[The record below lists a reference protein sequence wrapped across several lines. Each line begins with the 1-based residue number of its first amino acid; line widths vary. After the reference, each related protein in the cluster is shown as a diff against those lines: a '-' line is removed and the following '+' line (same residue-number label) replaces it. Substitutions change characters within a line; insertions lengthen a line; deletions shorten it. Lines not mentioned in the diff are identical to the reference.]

1 MTTGVKVA
9 IGCAVV
15 AFLGLIVL
23 TVAIGGAAW
32 WAKGKVEEVAGDQ
45 GRIDDLQERAN
56 RNVFQRPEGG
66 VIQEARLV
74 KFLDVRRRVFEVYK
88 KYEKEIEA
96 RGKKAEGDL
105 SDVTRAFTMI
115 NEIRLVQAQAQ
126 ADVGMSDDEYRFLV
140 EQIYKTMW
148 AAAVAKDT
156 GGKSVSEAAGEAYDQ
171 AAKAMA
177 ELSEQAR
184 RAQAEADRS
193 GNAAAEQAA
202 EESQEKVEEGAEQL
216 RRQAEEARDRARE
229 MDVPPANI
237 ALFQKYEAQ
246 IKQYAMSGLEWIG
259 L

>member
-15 AFLGLIVL
+15 AMLGMIVVV
-23 TVAIGGAAW
+23 VALGGAAW
-32 WAKGKVEEVAGDQ
+32 WAKGKVQEVTGDED
-45 GRIDDLQERAN
+45 RIESLQRQAN
-56 RNVFQRPEGG
+56 RNEFRRPEGG
-66 VIQEARLV
+66 VVDEARLV
-74 KFLDVRRRVFEVYK
+74 KFIDVRRRVYDVYK

-96 RGKKAEGDL
+96 RGSKEKADLGDL
-105 SDVTRAFTMI
+105 GRAFGMI

-140 EQIYKTMW
+140 EQVYKTMW
-148 AAAVAKDT
+148 AAEVARQT
-156 GGKSVSEAAGEAYDQ
+156 GGKSVSEAAGQAYDQ

-177 ELSEQAR
+177 E
-184 RAQAEADRS
+184 
-193 GNAAAEQAA
+193 AAEQARKATAQAERSGNEAAEDAA
-202 EESQEKVEEGAEQL
+202 EEAQEEVAEGAEEL
-216 RRQAEEARDRARE
+216 RREAADARE
-229 MDVPPANI
+229 RAKDMDVPPANI